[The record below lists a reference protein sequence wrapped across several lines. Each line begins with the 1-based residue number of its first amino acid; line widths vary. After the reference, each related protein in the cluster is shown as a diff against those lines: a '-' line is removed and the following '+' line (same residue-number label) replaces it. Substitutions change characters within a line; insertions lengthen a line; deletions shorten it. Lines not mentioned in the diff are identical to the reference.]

1 MVLELLMNPR
11 RAERTP
17 WEMFF
22 VGLVYATVALFL
34 ALWVFEDHA
43 GLVMVFLTV
52 LACTYLIQ
60 GTFGREEKK
69 DESSPKN
76 FLLREHSRV
85 LMYLVFLFLGFVVA
99 FSLLYILL
107 PASVV
112 ESVFD
117 IQIKTIGAINSGF
130 SSDTLFLSKIFFNNM
145 KVLFFCILFAFF
157 YGAGAVFILA
167 WNASVVGAA
176 IGTVARNKLAELA
189 QDAGFSLL
197 SQYLSVFSFGFMRY
211 MTHGIFEIAAYFI
224 AALGAGII
232 SIAVMRHNFGSRGFM
247 RVLNDSSNLIL
258 LSVVLLFV
266 AALVEVYVTP
276 FIVSVFF

>member
-60 GTFGREEKK
+60 GTLGREEKK

-130 SSDTLFLSKIFFNNM
+130 SSDTLFFSKIFFNNM

-189 QDAGFSLL
+189 QDAG
-197 SQYLSVFSFGFMRY
+197 
-211 MTHGIFEIAAYFI
+211 
-224 AALGAGII
+224 
-232 SIAVMRHNFGSRGFM
+232 
-247 RVLNDSSNLIL
+247 
-258 LSVVLLFV
+258 
-266 AALVEVYVTP
+266 
-276 FIVSVFF
+276 